1 MLRANTMKIPMYSL
15 DLVAELEKVYPA
27 RPPNLEDSER
37 QIWFK
42 AGQRSVVETLRS
54 SIEQQEEEE
63 GLPTL
68 FKTEEE

>member
-1 MLRANTMKIPMYSL
+1 MKIPMYSL